1 MPATM
6 PPKEYRFFFKLLG
19 VRVRHL
25 RLARAWTQE
34 QMSEFGFSLR
44 HYQQIE
50 FGRPINLET
59 ALRLADAFS
68 VDISKLF
75 KGLSPMARKLAAE
88 GASDGGFAPRP
99 RGRPKRRRTRS
110 R

>member
-1 MPATM
+1 M
-6 PPKEYRFFFKLLG
+6 PPREYKFFFKLLG

-25 RLARAWTQE
+25 RLTQGWTQE

-59 ALRLADAFS
+59 ALRLADAFT
-68 VDISKLF
+68 VDIARLF
-75 KGLSPMARKLAAE
+75 RGLSPMARKLSAN
-88 GASDGGFAPRP
+88 GSGGVFAPRK
-99 RGRPKRRRTRS
+99 RGRPAKTRPRRKK
-110 R
+110 

>member
-1 MPATM
+1 M

-25 RLARAWTQE
+25 RLAHGWTQE
-34 QMSEFGFSLR
+34 QMAEFGFSLR

-59 ALRLADAFS
+59 ALRLADAFTM
-68 VDISKLF
+68 DIARLF

-88 GASDGGFAPRP
+88 GSDGEFAPRK
-99 RGRPKRRRTRS
+99 RGRPTKRRTRRKS
-110 R
+110 S

>member
-1 MPATM
+1 M

-25 RLARAWTQE
+25 RLAHGWTQE
-34 QMSEFGFSLR
+34 QMADFGFSLR

-68 VDISKLF
+68 VDIARLF
-75 KGLSPMARKLAAE
+75 RGLSPMARKLAE
-88 GASDGGFAPRP
+88 DGSDDEFAPRK
-99 RGRPKRRRTRS
+99 RGRPSKKQRRTKRKH
-110 R
+110 